1 MLHEHK
7 TTLQKLHD
15 NHILQLRRWE
25 STVSTASVN
34 KTGNRPLSQKPLG
47 EIIAL
52 MSIVSAKNKR
62 LFLEVGICPKETD
75 EILST
80 FSVKIERFY
89 ET

>member
-1 MLHEHK
+1 
-7 TTLQKLHD
+7 
-15 NHILQLRRWE
+15 
-25 STVSTASVN
+25 
-34 KTGNRPLSQKPLG
+34 
-47 EIIAL
+47 